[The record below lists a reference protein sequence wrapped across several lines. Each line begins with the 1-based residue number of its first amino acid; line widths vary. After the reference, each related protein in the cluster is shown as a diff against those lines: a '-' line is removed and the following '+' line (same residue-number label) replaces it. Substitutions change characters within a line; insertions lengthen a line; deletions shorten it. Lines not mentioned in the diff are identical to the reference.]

1 MPWKDERPM
10 DQRLLFVADHMREL
24 YKFNELCSRY
34 GVSRKTGYKWVERY
48 ERDGVEGLEE
58 RTRRPLTQPT
68 QLPYAMRQSI
78 IELRG
83 SRRTEL
89 GPKKIQARLRERYP
103 DRSPPSRTTIYN
115 VLKRAGLI
123 PSRRTRRRVSP
134 GAVVV
139 DGINTP
145 NGLWSADFKGQFLT
159 NDARWCYPLTVMDH
173 ASRYVLGCHGL
184 PSTRGLPARAVFERL
199 FRHYGLPERMR
210 TDNGVPFASLGTGGL
225 SRLSIWWIRLGIVP
239 ERITPGRP
247 QQNGRHERMHRTLK
261 RAVTQ
266 PPAMNLRAQQ
276 RRFNAFCHHYN
287 TERPH
292 EALEQRTP
300 ASVYTASARSYPQ
313 RLPELIYPSYMQTRR
328 VSHNGVI
335 YWNAWQIYIGY
346 LLAGEEIGIEPIG
359 DGLWQIHFG
368 PVGLGGFDERNL
380 KSGGY
385 YLTLKL

>member
-1 MPWKDERPM
+1 
-10 DQRLLFVADHMREL
+10 
-24 YKFNELCSRY
+24 
-34 GVSRKTGYKWVERY
+34 
-48 ERDGVEGLEE
+48 
-58 RTRRPLTQPT
+58 
-68 QLPYAMRQSI
+68 
-78 IELRG
+78 
-83 SRRTEL
+83 
-89 GPKKIQARLRERYP
+89 
-103 DRSPPSRTTIYN
+103 
-115 VLKRAGLI
+115 
-123 PSRRTRRRVSP
+123 
-134 GAVVV
+134 
-139 DGINTP
+139 
-145 NGLWSADFKGQFLT
+145 
-159 NDARWCYPLTVMDH
+159 
-173 ASRYVLGCHGL
+173 
-184 PSTRGLPARAVFERL
+184 
-199 FRHYGLPERMR
+199 
-210 TDNGVPFASLGTGGL
+210 
-225 SRLSIWWIRLGIVP
+225 
-239 ERITPGRP
+239 
-247 QQNGRHERMHRTLK
+247 
-261 RAVTQ
+261 
-266 PPAMNLRAQQ
+266 MNLRAQQ